1 MSGPRLLA
9 EAIGTFMLVVIGP
22 GAAAVNLHTHGA
34 VSHVGVALSFAF
46 VILAGVYAL
55 GHISGAHFNPAVTT
69 GFWLSGRFPRREV
82 LPYALAQLGGAT
94 AGAFL
99 LRAVLGTDARAA
111 ATVPSV
117 SLPSAFV
124 IEIVLTFFLMLVIMA
139 VATDHRVASPAA
151 GLAVGLTVG
160 FDAMMGGPLTGAS
173 MNPARTF
180 GPALATGIWDGHWL
194 YWLGPLLGAALA
206 VATYSYLR
214 KGEAHDYRGEAAASR
229 SDPLYRKFGAEPD
242 GGGGLKSEGTGAFH
256 R

>member
-1 MSGPRLLA
+1 MTRQRNGDRAQGPRLVA
-9 EAIGTFMLVVIGP
+9 EAVGTFMLVVIGP
-22 GAAAVNLHTHGA
+22 GAAAVNLHTHGV

-69 GFWLSGRFPRREV
+69 GFWLSGRFPGSEV
-82 LPYALAQLGGAT
+82 FPYTLAQL
-94 AGAFL
+94 AGAIAGGFL
-99 LRAVLGTDARAA
+99 LRSVLGTDVQAA
-111 ATVPSV
+111 ATVPNIPV
-117 SLPSAFV
+117 VSAFL

-180 GPALATGIWDGHWL
+180 GPALASGIWTAHWL

-206 VATYSYLR
+206 VVTYGYLR
-214 KGEAHDYRGEAAASR
+214 RGEAHDYRAAPAVPSTR
-229 SDPLYRKFGAEPD
+229 SIQAP
-242 GGGGLKSEGTGAFH
+242 GLTAPSEERSG
-256 R
+256 